1 MWRSTFTVLQ
11 SSSAKAHRKILP
23 PVVQKTDSAIQ
34 WMSFCPLD
42 YTIGFL
48 ILIRWIVIYPVDSVT
63 FEQSG
68 SRETCVADLI

>member
-11 SSSAKAHRKILP
+11 SSSVEAHRKIWP
-23 PVVQKTDSAIQ
+23 PVVQKMHSAAQ
-34 WMSFCPLD
+34 WMSFCLLD
-42 YTIGFL
+42 YTISFL

-68 SRETCVADLI
+68 FRETCVADLI